1 MKHMTESQRLL
12 AEYARNG
19 SEAAFRELVARYIDL
34 IYSAAVRLVDGD
46 RHRAQDVTQTV
57 FVDLARMA
65 RTLSSEV
72 LLGGWLHRHTCFVAS
87 KMMRSERRRQ
97 SRERRAM
104 EMNTLQNEH
113 ETSLARIA
121 PILDEAINQLGTQD
135 RAAILLRFFEQ
146 RDLRSVGGVMGT
158 SENTARMRVARAL
171 DKLHS
176 LLKRRGVTFS
186 AAALGTVLAS
196 DAVAAAPAGLA
207 VSISVTALAGAA
219 AGGGTALTLLKII
232 TMTKVKA
239 GLISALAV
247 AGAATTL
254 VIQHQAQ
261 ARLNEKDEFMRQQT
275 EQLTQLQ
282 TKNQQLSS
290 MAALANSPS
299 AGDPLK
305 DLQRLRGEVELLRS
319 QTNELAALAEEN
331 RRLRQSQSADTS
343 VKSAFQ
349 IKEEAIA
356 KMNTGKQLVLG
367 LIMYAND
374 NQQRFPTNF
383 EQATAYV
390 GNTNISGDL
399 FELTYQGDYSRIAL
413 GTNPAPPEVIVVRE
427 KEAWPTAP
435 TADRKGKWA
444 KIYGFADGHVEIHQE
459 PDNNFD
465 AYEQQHMIGK

>member
-1 MKHMTESQRLL
+1 MKHMTENQRLL

-19 SEAAFRELVARYIDL
+19 SETAFRELVARYINL

-46 RHRAQDVTQTV
+46 KHRAQDVTQTV

-72 LLGGWLHRHTCFVAS
+72 MLGGWLHRHTCFVAS

-97 SRERRAM
+97 SRERWAM
-104 EMNTLQNEH
+104 EMNALQNER

-121 PILDEAINQLGTQD
+121 PILDEAINQLGAQD

-146 RDLRSVGGVMGT
+146 RDLRSVGEVMGT
-158 SENTARMRVARAL
+158 SENTARMRVTRAL

-176 LLKRRGVTFS
+176 LLKRHGITFS

-196 DAVAAAPAGLA
+196 DVVAAAPAGLA
-207 VSISVTALAGAA
+207 SSISVTALAGAA

-232 TMTKVKA
+232 TMTKIKT
-239 GLISALAV
+239 GLIGALAI
-247 AGAATTL
+247 AGAATTF

-261 ARLNEKDEFMRQQT
+261 ARLNEKDEFLRQQT
-275 EQLTQLQ
+275 EQLAQLQ
-282 TKNQQLSS
+282 TKNQQLSN
-290 MAALANSPS
+290 MAALANNPPP
-299 AGDPLK
+299 GEPLK
-305 DLQRLRGEVELLRS
+305 DLQRLRGEVEALRR

-331 RRLRQSQSADTS
+331 HRLRQSQSTDTP

-349 IKEEAIA
+349 IKEEAIV

-374 NQQRFPTNF
+374 NQQQFPTNF
-383 EQATAYV
+383 EQTTAYL
-390 GNTNISGDL
+390 GGTNIAGDT
-399 FELTYQGDYSRIAL
+399 FELTYQGDFRRIAT
-413 GTNPAPPEVIVVRE
+413 GTNPFPSDVMVVRE
-427 KEAWPTAP
+427 KEAWLTAP

-444 KIYGFADGHVEIHQE
+444 KIYGFADGHIEIHQE
-459 PDNNFD
+459 AENNFD
-465 AYEQQHMIGK
+465 AYEQQHAAR